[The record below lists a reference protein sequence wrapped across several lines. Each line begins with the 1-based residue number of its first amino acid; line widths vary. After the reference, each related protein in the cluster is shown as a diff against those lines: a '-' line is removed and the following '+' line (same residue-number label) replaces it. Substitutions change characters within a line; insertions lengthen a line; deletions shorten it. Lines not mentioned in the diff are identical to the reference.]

1 MNHAQ
6 KLGQIS
12 CCIKLW
18 LNSRWLESVT
28 SNRHVLCVLLALW
41 GLKKVFLNPKV
52 SAQSCL
58 SSSVR
63 IWAEKETQTDFQSHA
78 ETNSRD
84 TSRFSDLRTG
94 ALSLNLKLIRA
105 HTRTRTHTH
114 THSHPTK
121 YDSVST
127 IPLKDKYRP
136 SRQERTMNEMHD
148 GSFYKGSFITDHF
161 Q

>member
-105 HTRTRTHTH
+105 HTTHTH
-114 THSHPTK
+114 THTHTQPSYKNT
-121 YDSVST
+121 T
-127 IPLKDKYRP
+127 QFQP
-136 SRQERTMNEMHD
+136 SRWRTNIDPPDRRGPWTKCMMD
-148 GSFYKGSFITDHF
+148 RFIKDLS
-161 Q
+161 